1 MVCTSCGQQ
10 NREGARFCD
19 NCGERL
25 STPYVA
31 PDVQLVVPAHLQEK
45 IREVQR
51 SLDGERKQVTVMFA
65 DVKGSMDIAEDVDPE
80 DWRRV
85 LNRFYAILT
94 EGVHRFEGTINQ
106 YTGDGIMAI
115 FGAPIAHEDHARRAC
130 YAALHLCN
138 TLGLYAR
145 ELRREKGLSFSVRI
159 GLNSG
164 EVVVGGIGPD
174 LHMEYT
180 AVGHTVGLASR
191 MEHLAAPGAAYL
203 TQATADLTAGFFEI
217 EDLGTHDVKGVRE
230 PVRVYELKGIGAQQT
245 RFDIARARGL
255 SRFVGRRRETAT
267 LNSALEAV
275 ESGRGQ
281 VIGIVGEAG
290 VGKSRLC
297 HEFIDR
303 ARASGMRVFV
313 AHGQPHGRA
322 FPFQPVMELLRGYFG
337 IGELD
342 GPVAAR
348 QKIAGSL
355 LLLDEEFREVLP
367 LVFDFLGVPDPD
379 LPLPQLDPDARLARL
394 HVLVRHLI
402 AASSDRGPA
411 VILIEDLQWLDEG
424 SRSFLAHLVGA
435 VPDTRT
441 LLLLNFRP
449 EYLAGGHP
457 QTPGPDWTASSY
469 QQVALGPLDVD
480 EINELIAVRIGTDR
494 SLDELVPYVV
504 RRTGGN
510 PFFIEEIV
518 QSLIGAG
525 ALVGEPGAY
534 RLVGRLSQ
542 VSVPPTVQ
550 AIIAARLDRLGDRE
564 KNVLQTAAVIGSE
577 FTQPVLLRASGL
589 ASFELDA
596 ALRALV
602 DAEFVVERAGGP
614 GVSPG
619 VENYPELEYG
629 FKHPLTQEVA
639 YHSMLGDRRRRV
651 HAAVAHAIEDAY
663 ADRIE
668 ERSPLLA
675 HHFEEAGDNHEA
687 ALWHRR
693 AAEWAAHNDTAVGLH
708 HWQRVRDL
716 VGAFPIDEAET
727 LALAACLGVLNLG
740 PRHGMTE
747 AQAQSLFDEG
757 RTLAEHLDDKRSL
770 ARLLLVFA
778 RVRGISGDV
787 AQASELSME
796 AAKLAER
803 VGLRGLRLAVAVNLA
818 SWATQFGDLRR
829 SLELVDDALRDV
841 PPNVLVGS
849 EHLGYS
855 PYIWLLM
862 NRGRLLTYMGWC
874 FDADD
879 AFDRSF
885 RLAREHGE
893 LEILCWTHQGCVDLA
908 CIRNDVPSASAHGQQ
923 AVDVAER
930 IGTLLAKWSAY
941 HALGRAFTLR
951 GDAEEAIDALAKALA
966 IMRDNRTGLH
976 LQPLVLASLAEAQ
989 IVGGDPVIAQATA
1002 QEALEIG
1009 RAVST
1014 DSALGVRARTI
1025 LARARRL
1032 AGERE
1037 LRNEEG
1043 ELRRG
1048 LRILE
1053 TTGYRSLE
1061 PDVRTELAE
1070 LALLRGASTEHERES
1085 RRARTLRLEMGA
1097 ENASFDAQHNL
1108 K

>member
-1 MVCTSCGQQ
+1 MRCTSCGRD
-10 NREGARFCD
+10 NRADAKFCD

-25 STPYVA
+25 GSPYVA
-31 PDVQLVVPAHLQEK
+31 PDVQLVVPSHLADK

-65 DVKGSMDIAEDVDPE
+65 DVKGSMDLAEDVDPE
-80 DWRRV
+80 EWRRI

-94 EGVHRFEGTINQ
+94 EGVHRFEGTVNQ

-180 AVGHTVGLASR
+180 AVGHTVGLAAR

-203 TQATADLTAGFFEI
+203 TQATADLTGGFFDV
-217 EDLGTHDVKGVRE
+217 EDLGTFDVKGVRE
-230 PVRVYELKGIGAQQT
+230 PVRVFELKGADAQQT

-255 SRFVGRRRETAT
+255 SRFVGRRRE
-267 LNSALEAV
+267 SALLTDALDGI
-275 ESGRGQ
+275 ESARGQ

-297 HEFIDR
+297 HEFIER
-303 ARASGMRVFV
+303 ARSSGMRVFV
-313 AHGQPHGRA
+313 AHAQPHGRA

-337 IGELD
+337 IAEMD

-355 LLLDEEFREVLP
+355 LLLGEEFREALP
-367 LVFDFLGVPDPD
+367 LAFDFLGVPDPD
-379 LPLPQLDPDARLARL
+379 LPHPQLDPEARLARL

-402 AASSDRGPA
+402 AARSDRGPA

-424 SRSFLAHLVGA
+424 SRSFIAHLVDA
-435 VPDTRT
+435 VPGTRT

-449 EYLAGGHP
+449 EY
-457 QTPGPDWTASSY
+457 QSDWTAQTY
-469 QQVALGPLDVD
+469 QQLALGPLDAD
-480 EINELIAVRIGTDR
+480 EVTELIEVRIGTDP
-494 SLDELVPYVV
+494 SLDSLVPYVV

-510 PFFIEEIV
+510 PFFIEEVV
-518 QSLIGAG
+518 QSLIGTG
-525 ALVGEPGAY
+525 ALVGEPGNY

-550 AIIAARLDRLGDRE
+550 AILAARLDRLGDRE

-577 FTQPVLLRASGL
+577 FSQPVLERAAGL
-589 ASFELDA
+589 AAFEVEA
-596 ALRALV
+596 ALRELV
-602 DAEFVVERAGGP
+602 DSEFVVEKARF
-614 GVSPG
+614 
-619 VENYPELEYG
+619 PEPEYG

-639 YHSMLGDRRRRV
+639 YNSMLGDRRRRV
-651 HAAVAHAIEDAY
+651 HAVVARAIEDAY
-663 ADRIE
+663 GERVD

-675 HHFEEAGDNHEA
+675 HHYEESGDKHQA
-687 ALWHRR
+687 AAWHRR

-708 HWQRVRDL
+708 HWQKVREL
-716 VGAFPIDEAET
+716 VGAFPLDEAET

-747 AQAQSLFDEG
+747 AQAQALFDEG

-787 AQASELSME
+787 AQASELSLE
-796 AAKLAER
+796 AAKIAKN
-803 VGLRGLRLAVAVNLA
+803 VGLRGLALAVAVNLS
-818 SWATQFGDLRR
+818 SWATQWGDLRR
-829 SLELVDDALRDV
+829 SLEVVEDALRDV
-841 PPNVLVGS
+841 PPNVRVGA

-855 PYIWLLM
+855 PYIWLVM
-862 NRGRLLTYMGWC
+862 NRGRLLTYMAWC
-874 FDADD
+874 VEAEES
-879 AFDRSF
+879 FDRSF

-908 CIRNDVPSASAHGQQ
+908 CIRNDVASAWAHGQQ
-923 AVDVAER
+923 AVEVAER

-941 HALGRAFTLR
+941 HALGRAHTLR
-951 GDAEEAIDALAKALA
+951 GDGEDAVAALENA
-966 IMRDNRTGLH
+966 LTIMRTNRTGLH

-989 IVGGDPVIAQATA
+989 IAAGDPLAARTTAEDALRIAR
-1002 QEALEIG
+1002 E
-1009 RAVST
+1009 VSN

-1032 AGERE
+1032 GGERE
-1037 LRNEEG
+1037 LRTEEA

-1048 LRILE
+1048 LRVLE

-1061 PDVRTELAE
+1061 PAVRTELAE
-1070 LALLRGASTEHERES
+1070 LALLRGAAAEHEREAK
-1085 RRARTLRLEMGA
+1085 RAAQLLAELGA
-1097 ENASFDAQHNL
+1097 VSSEGVQTDQHR
-1108 K
+1108 